1 MKPLKEYQIYILSLI
16 FLCFIF
22 FTFETKAQ
30 SNSYEFWKVGLPIY
44 AVVLCD
50 HEGDIL
56 DVAFADSQS
65 QSKVQEVL
73 QLKFLESRCYS
84 RRPAG
89 LFKVSEIIGYYEDHS
104 KVSTVIIG
112 VSFQEGKETIGYL
125 IMTGKLATDIENS
138 L

>member
-16 FLCFIF
+16 FLCIVL

-30 SNSYEFWKVGLPIY
+30 NIPDEFWEVGKHTY
-44 AVVLCD
+44 ALVLCD
-50 HEGDIL
+50 AELDIL

-73 QLKFLESRCYS
+73 QLKFLESKCYS

-89 LFKVSEIIGYYEDHS
+89 LFKVSKIIGYYKDHS
-104 KVSTVIIG
+104 KINTVIIG
-112 VSFQEGKETIGYL
+112 VSFLEGKETIGYL